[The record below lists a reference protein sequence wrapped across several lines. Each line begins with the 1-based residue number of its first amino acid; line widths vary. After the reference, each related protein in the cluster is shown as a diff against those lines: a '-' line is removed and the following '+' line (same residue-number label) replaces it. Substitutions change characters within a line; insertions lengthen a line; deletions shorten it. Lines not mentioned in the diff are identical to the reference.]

1 MNYLSIN
8 QNIWHTATVSG
19 ILKTGLRE
27 VCRPL
32 NVGWAQC
39 RRRVAPAGSQSQRG
53 AAAVPGAWWDVYLW
67 CFHRRDSI
75 FSRLHFYNLRAS
87 LRPRKANYNVF
98 HSFSQFI
105 ATLYWASSPVRLFSF
120 NKMLWKIA
128 VLPGLPG
135 TSETRLWGTAAV
147 WSCSRRG
154 LINQMLG
161 LVLPFFFFTF
171 ANNMHFWVILWE

>member
-1 MNYLSIN
+1 M
-8 QNIWHTATVSG
+8 VF
-19 ILKTGLRE
+19 LKQGSEKCVVLRMWGE
-27 VCRPL
+27 CSAGGVWRPL
-32 NVGWAQC
+32 ALSRSEVLLLYP
-39 RRRVAPAGSQSQRG
+39 R
-53 AAAVPGAWWDVYLW
+53 AACGGWWDVYLW
-67 CFHRRDSI
+67 YFHRRDSI

-128 VLPGLPG
+128 ALPGLPG

-147 WSCSRRG
+147 WSCSRHG

-161 LVLPFFFFTF
+161 LILPFFFTF
-171 ANNMHFWVILWE
+171 ANNVHFWVIS